1 VYVEGS
7 CDAIAGDTRSVE
19 KSNGS
24 STGEWKDAVFLSV
37 VVGESME
44 IVGGRGVF
52 WHVLFGE
59 SSEISIDISGAG
71 PVPGVIVDELTETA
85 GGGAVVELVEDSIS
99 ILVMGA
105 SWASEVDV
113 LSLILVGMSIEEIG
127 KTVWLTTASVSPL
140 T

>member
-1 VYVEGS
+1 MYVEGS

-59 SSEISIDISGAG
+59 SFEISIDISGAG
-71 PVPGVIVDELTETA
+71 PVPSVIVEELTETA
-85 GGGAVVELVEDSIS
+85 AGGAVVELVEDSIS
-99 ILVMGA
+99 ILVIGA

-113 LSLILVGMSIEEIG
+113 LSLILAGMSIEEIG
-127 KTVWLTTASVSPL
+127 KTVWLTTASVSQL